1 MIFNIKY
8 SSNPSSI
15 YQILIEFALSTWMIR
30 LPGDR
35 EVWNSSFFSTLSLS
49 LWKISDDDVPPGVFP
64 LSDPH
69 SSQPSPDLQTDQK
82 QTVWFNLQSPLG
94 LHVPADSN
102 QNSDLCCHQTDLDD
116 WSWTIVWFLLL
127 CEASHGLDLAG
138 QYGHWNFLRPI
149 VQV

>member
-49 LWKISDDDVPPGVFP
+49 L
-64 LSDPH
+64 
-69 SSQPSPDLQTDQK
+69 
-82 QTVWFNLQSPLG
+82 
-94 LHVPADSN
+94 
-102 QNSDLCCHQTDLDD
+102 
-116 WSWTIVWFLLL
+116 
-127 CEASHGLDLAG
+127 
-138 QYGHWNFLRPI
+138 
-149 VQV
+149 

>member
-15 YQILIEFALSTWMIR
+15 YQILIEFALSTWMIW

-64 LSDPH
+64 LSNTD
-69 SSQPSPDLQTDQK
+69 SSQPQPGLQTDQK
-82 QTVWFNLQSPLG
+82 QTVWFGLQSLLC
-94 LHVPADSN
+94 LHVPPDST
-102 QNSDLCCHQTDLDD
+102 QNSTLGCRQTDPDHQ
-116 WSWTIVWFLLL
+116 SRRIYQVLLS
-127 CEASHGLDLAG
+127 CEPGNGVDLEW
-138 QYGHWNFLRPI
+138 QLGHWKFLRLT